1 MDRLDYQV
9 GNCEHFT
16 HSSDN
21 GSILAAL
28 SDCHDGKFV
37 SGFLATNELRF
48 DISNTNTEEDSIF
61 NEKVRRHVQVDL
73 VSSLP
78 ETKSSLIDP
87 SLFNEMDDAS
97 PKRSAT
103 VLYCGAHIVLWRV
116 ELLSVELTHLL
127 QKKVEYKR
135 VESSILLNHL

>member
-61 NEKVRRHVQVDL
+61 NEKVRRRVQVDL

-103 VLYCGAHIVLWRV
+103 VLYCGAHIIMAGRTTFCGIDTSFTK
-116 ELLSVELTHLL
+116 EGG
-127 QKKVEYKR
+127 
-135 VESSILLNHL
+135 I

>member
-103 VLYCGAHIVLWRV
+103 VLYCGAHIIMAGRTTLLW
-116 ELLSVELTHLL
+116 
-127 QKKVEYKR
+127 
-135 VESSILLNHL
+135 N

>member
-9 GNCEHFT
+9 DVCEHFT
-16 HSSDN
+16 HSSDH
-21 GSILAAL
+21 GSIVAAL

-48 DISNTNTEEDSIF
+48 DISNTESGIEEESIF
-61 NEKVRRHVQVDL
+61 NEKGRPVQVDL

-87 SLFNEMDDAS
+87 SVFNEMDEVSA
-97 PKRSAT
+97 KRSVSAT
-103 VLYCGAHIVLWRV
+103 VETKSG
-116 ELLSVELTHLL
+116 TH
-127 QKKVEYKR
+127 YYG
-135 VESSILLNHL
+135 

>member
-48 DISNTNTEEDSIF
+48 DISNTESGIEEESIF
-61 NEKVRRHVQVDL
+61 NEKGRPVQVDL

-103 VLYCGAHIVLWRV
+103 VLYCGAHIIMAGRTTFCGIDTSFTK
-116 ELLSVELTHLL
+116 EGG
-127 QKKVEYKR
+127 
-135 VESSILLNHL
+135 I

>member
-1 MDRLDYQV
+1 MKIKGIPSATANRFVRSDNRNGDLVDRLDYQV
-9 GNCEHFT
+9 DVCEHFT

-21 GSILAAL
+21 GSIVAAL

-48 DISNTNTEEDSIF
+48 DISNTNTESGIEEESIF
-61 NEKVRRHVQVDL
+61 NEKGRPVQVDL

-87 SLFNEMDDAS
+87 SFFNEMDEVSA
-97 PKRSAT
+97 KRS
-103 VLYCGAHIVLWRV
+103 V
-116 ELLSVELTHLL
+116 SN
-127 QKKVEYKR
+127 
-135 VESSILLNHL
+135 S